1 VSSVSSVNPG
11 VADVLQALS
20 SVNSPILNSQST
32 IKALQSAPVADI
44 VQLSAEATQLQGM
57 DTLFGLNSASTSTST
72 MTSLLQALEDIG
84 TTSTGSS
91 STSSTLANLS
101 PADQAASAEAA
112 IQSQLT
118 QGLFGTGTANLTGTL
133 FSTLG

>member
-11 VADVLQALS
+11 VADVLQA
-20 SVNSPILNSQST
+20 LNSQST